1 MVFLLEPDI
10 FEELRER
17 IVRDFLDIAVLAEL
31 KKGRPMSGY
40 DVIGFLNEKFRLV
53 MSSGTV
59 YNTLYALERDG
70 VIEGQQRGKK
80 RVYRLTDKGDGRIS
94 AILDSYEKIEKVM
107 TSICT

>member
-1 MVFLLEPDI
+1 
-10 FEELRER
+10 
-17 IVRDFLDIAVLAEL
+17 
-31 KKGRPMSGY
+31 
-40 DVIGFLNEKFRLV
+40 
-53 MSSGTV
+53 
-59 YNTLYALERDG
+59 LERDG